1 MDELLERQI
10 PRFDEP
16 GDWTN
21 VLERARRHRRPR
33 RRLLVMAATALAVLV
48 VAPAL
53 AVVLRDGGVQLP
65 SEADRSNV
73 VLIMQPLTGRVLLEA
88 APWKGHAGFCYL
100 VLRVRAGC
108 VPHKARGTGLLFPPL
123 FGWSFDPR
131 VRSGTATTL
140 GGKHLP
146 LTVRHFGGKI
156 DATLFLIR
164 DRLPRLLR
172 EVVLRDANGRVVA
185 RARIKR

>member
-1 MDELLERQI
+1 MDGLLDRHM

-16 GDWTN
+16 GDWN
-21 VLERARRHRRPR
+21 DVLERARRRRRPR
-33 RRLLVMAATALAVLV
+33 GRLLVIAAATFAVLV

-53 AVVLRDGGVQLP
+53 AVVLRDRGVHLP

-73 VLIMQPLTGRVLLEA
+73 VVILQPRTGRVLLEA
-88 APWKGHAGFCYL
+88 APWRGHDGFCYL

-108 VPHKARGTGLLFPPL
+108 VPRKSSGVVLLTPPL

-131 VRSGTATTL
+131 VRTGTATTFD
-140 GGKHLP
+140 GKHIP
-146 LTVRHFGGKI
+146 LTVQHFGGKI
-156 DATLFLIR
+156 DATFFLVR

-172 EVVLRDANGRVVA
+172 EVVLRDAQGRVVA
-185 RARIKR
+185 RISP

>member
-1 MDELLERQI
+1 MEELLDRHV
-10 PRFDEP
+10 PRFDGP
-16 GDWTN
+16 GDWN
-21 VLERARRHRRPR
+21 DVLKRARRHRRPR
-33 RRLLVMAATALAVLV
+33 GRLLVVAVAALAALV

-53 AVVLRDGGVQLP
+53 AVLLRDRGTQFP
-65 SEADRSNV
+65 SGADRSNV
-73 VLIMQPLTGRVLLEA
+73 VVIMQPLTGRVLLEA
-88 APWKGHAGFCYL
+88 APWKGHNGFCYL

-140 GGKHLP
+140 GGKDLP
-146 LTVRHFGGKI
+146 LTVRRFGGKI
-156 DATLFLIR
+156 DAAFFLIR

-172 EVVLRDANGRVVA
+172 EVVLRDAQGRVVA
-185 RARIKR
+185 RAQIKR

>member
-1 MDELLERQI
+1 MDELLERQV
-10 PRFDEP
+10 PRFDGP
-16 GDWTN
+16 GDWN
-21 VLERARRHRRPR
+21 DVLERARRRRRPR
-33 RRLLVMAATALAVLV
+33 GRLLVAAATALAVLV

-65 SEADRSNV
+65 SEADRSNL

-88 APWKGHAGFCYL
+88 APWKGHNGFCYV

-156 DATLFLIR
+156 DAAFFLIR

-172 EVVLRDANGRVVA
+172 EVVLRDAQGRVVA
-185 RARIKR
+185 RAQIKR

>member
-1 MDELLERQI
+1 MDELLERQV
-10 PRFDEP
+10 PRFDGP
-16 GDWTN
+16 GDWSD
-21 VLERARRHRRPR
+21 VLERARRRRRPR
-33 RRLLVMAATALAVLV
+33 GRLLVAAAAALAVLV

-65 SEADRSNV
+65 GEADRSNV

-88 APWKGHAGFCYL
+88 APWKGHDGFCYL

-108 VPHKARGTGLLFPPL
+108 VPHKARGTGLVFPPL
-123 FGWSFDPR
+123 FGWSFDAR

-146 LTVRHFGGKI
+146 LTARHFGGKI
-156 DATLFLIR
+156 DATFFLIR

-172 EVVLRDANGRVVA
+172 EVVLRDAQGQVVA
-185 RARIKR
+185 RAQIKR